1 MAVILFDV
9 DERFES
15 VIVVDWSARSR
26 PAPARPCRDALW
38 WCRDGEAPHYE
49 RTRQAL
55 EAELIRSIASARGR
69 VLLGLDFSFSYPRW
83 FLDALGVD
91 WRGIWSLLT
100 ALIADAP
107 EQNNRFAVAAELNRR
122 ATGGPAPF
130 WGTPRASALLPVR
143 KPILPAGC
151 PELRA
156 CEAAL
161 RPRPKSCF
169 QLWGAG
175 SVGSQTLLGIPVL
188 ERLRRRFGAE
198 LCVWPFE
205 APNRRIVLAEVYP
218 SCLPKALWSG
228 HALPD
233 REQVLHLAA
242 AFRRGVDFARQQAGE
257 EGGIL
262 LPAVCLQ

>member
-9 DERFES
+9 GERFES
-15 VIVVDWSARSR
+15 VIVMDWSARSR
-26 PAPARPCRDALW
+26 PAPPRPCRDALW
-38 WCRDGEAPHYE
+38 WCRDGEAPRYE

-55 EAELIRSIASARGR
+55 EAGLIRTIEGVRGR
-69 VLLGLDFSFSYPRW
+69 VLLGFDFSFSYPRW

-91 WRGIWSLLT
+91 WRGLWSLLT
-100 ALIADAP
+100 AEIVDLP
-107 EQNNRFAVAAELNRR
+107 ERNNRFEVAAELNRR

-130 WGTPRASALLPVR
+130 WGTPRASALLPPR
-143 KPILPAGC
+143 KPLLPAGC

-156 CEAAL
+156 CELAL
-161 RPRPKSCF
+161 RPRPKSGF

-175 SVGSQTLLGIPVL
+175 SVGSQTLLGIPLL
-188 ERLRRRFGAE
+188 ERLRRRFGE
-198 LCVWPFE
+198 DSCVWPFE
-205 APNRRIVLAEVYP
+205 APERRIVLAEVYP

-228 HALPD
+228 HPIPD

-242 AFRRGVDFARQQAGE
+242 AFREGVDFARQRAGD

-262 LPAVCLQ
+262 LPSVWRE